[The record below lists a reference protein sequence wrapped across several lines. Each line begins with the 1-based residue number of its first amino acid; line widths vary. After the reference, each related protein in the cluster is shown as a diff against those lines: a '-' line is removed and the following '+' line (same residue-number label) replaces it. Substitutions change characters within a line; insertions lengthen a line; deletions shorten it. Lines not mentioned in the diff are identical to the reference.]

1 MRARRGSTLIVTLVV
16 MFFFAILCGAVFG
29 MAQMNVTYNVFFERR
44 GVLEQATLTFAESL
58 AEIVKANAASWWS
71 GGNAALGSGDCTV
84 SSIAG
89 SPPMQFTYVISPD
102 KNKVYKLFVKGEY
115 AGPQANDNVVWG
127 VSVDIRAAS
136 SADVWSKIVRM

>member
-29 MAQMNVTYNVFFERR
+29 MAQMNVTYNAFFERR
-44 GVLEQATLTFAESL
+44 GVLEQATLTFAEGL
-58 AEIVKANAASWWS
+58 AEVVKANAANWWS
-71 GGNAALGSGDCTV
+71 SGNAALGSGEYIMP
-84 SSIAG
+84 SIAG

-102 KNKVYKLFVKGEY
+102 RNKVYKLFVKGEY
-115 AGPQANDNVVWG
+115 SDPQANVAWG

-136 SADVWSKIVRM
+136 STDVWSKIVRM